1 MPYNLDYLIIFTT
14 GNWTKT
20 WQRLITY
27 KNIITKLDVWLLNL
41 PNKNIEHLVKFEIQI
56 NENYS
61 FGTNS
66 PKYCMRYTK
75 IWGSSLKYVSNNSNI
90 KDQGH
95 LRLFKNAIKMAWKL
109 LLILL
114 HVMMIVWLWGQC
126 FYFSRC
132 ITEVFMGK
140 TAWWLLFI

>member
-20 WQRLITY
+20 WQTLITY

-90 KDQGH
+90 KDKVQ
-95 LRLFKNAIKMAWKL
+95 LRLLKNAKKNAMEIIANFVRCDDDSL
-109 LLILL
+109 
-114 HVMMIVWLWGQC
+114 VMRTMFLFFQMHYWGI
-126 FYFSRC
+126 Y
-132 ITEVFMGK
+132 G
-140 TAWWLLFI
+140 

>member
-20 WQRLITY
+20 WQTLITY

-90 KDQGH
+90 KDKVQ
-95 LRLFKNAIKMAWKL
+95 LRLLKNAKKNGVEIIANFVRCYDDSL
-109 LLILL
+109 
-114 HVMMIVWLWGQC
+114 VMRIMFLFFQMHYWGI
-126 FYFSRC
+126 Y
-132 ITEVFMGK
+132 G
-140 TAWWLLFI
+140 